1 MALWLV
7 AAAIHGLVGVAM
19 GAYAAHGMAAAEPQ
33 RQAWME
39 TAVAYQMWHALALLA
54 VAALAA
60 NHAIRGR
67 SSGRERSS
75 GGAAL
80 ALAGAGFFLGAL
92 LFSGS
97 LYLLALTGSRSL
109 VWVTPFGGLAFLVG
123 WVALGWYGIAQWRNG
138 ANPVR

>member
-19 GAYAAHGMAAAEPQ
+19 GAYAAHGMAGTIEPQ

-39 TAVAYQMWHALALLA
+39 TAVSYQMWHALALLA

-60 NHAIRGR
+60 NHGM
-67 SSGRERSS
+67 RERSP

-80 ALAGAGFFLGAL
+80 ALAGVGFFLGAL

-97 LYLLALTGSRSL
+97 LYLLALAGSRGL
-109 VWVTPFGGLAFLVG
+109 VWVTPFGGVAFLVG